1 MGWWVGSGHSREQ
14 DKQGSPLTERQLTD
28 AHHDR
33 DSHHN
38 EPTGGANPVARPPM
52 TVTPLNRLAVLAIV
66 AGALTGLLVAMGNRL
81 IVATE
86 QWIYGAHH
94 LIVLDPGSNVSPERL
109 AVTLICVGVVTSWI
123 WYLLE
128 RFGRPAVSVP
138 GAMHGTP
145 MPLFETAL
153 SAFTQVVS
161 VAAGAPVGREN
172 APRLMGGMVASRLAT
187 ALSIDAGAR
196 RILVASAAGAGLAA
210 SFHLPLAGALFA
222 LELLLVEMS
231 TRTVVST
238 MLASATAVA
247 TTGIF
252 VEPHPIY
259 HPVPLN
265 EHPDMLLAAVLV
277 GIVSGISGHWF
288 GILARKAA
296 ASRPRDAN
304 ILWEMPFVFT
314 LCAIA
319 AYFLPGVS
327 ANGRWAAET
336 MFTTGLPIGVLILLG
351 IARGVMILACFR
363 AGTVGGTLTPAFALG
378 ALTGGVIGIL
388 CQPFFPD
395 VPVAAFALLGAG
407 AFLSTTMAAP
417 MFGMIAAV
425 EFTDLAAQGY
435 LAMFISVITAAL
447 AVRLWG
453 VIVHKDQ
460 RQLPF
465 TYAAWTSEADIKP

>member
-1 MGWWVGSGHSREQ
+1 M
-14 DKQGSPLTERQLTD
+14 TE
-28 AHHDR
+28 
-33 DSHHN
+33 
-38 EPTGGANPVARPPM
+38 
-52 TVTPLNRLAVLAIV
+52 TPLNRLAVMAII
-66 AGALTGLLVAMGNRL
+66 AGTLTGVLVAAGNHL
-81 IVATE
+81 IVLTE
-86 QWIYGAHH
+86 QWIYGANH
-94 LIVLDPGSNVSPERL
+94 LIVLDPGSNVSPGRL
-109 AVTLICVGVVTSWI
+109 ALTLICVGIVTSWI

-138 GAMHGTP
+138 GAMHGNP
-145 MPLFETAL
+145 MPLFETSL

-231 TRTVVST
+231 TRTVVTT
-238 MLASATAVA
+238 MLTSATAVA
-247 TTGIF
+247 TTALF

-259 HPVPLN
+259 HTVPLN
-265 EHPDMLLAAVLV
+265 EHPRTLLAAILV
-277 GIVSGISGHWF
+277 GAVSGISGHWF

-336 MFTTGLPIGVLILLG
+336 VFTAGLPIGILVLLG
-351 IARGVMILACFR
+351 IARGVIILACFR

-378 ALTGGVIGIL
+378 ALTGGVIGII
-388 CQPFFPD
+388 CQPLFPD

-425 EFTDLAAQGY
+425 EFTDLPAQGY
-435 LAMFISVITAAL
+435 LAMFVAVITAAL
-447 AVRLWG
+447 AVRVWG
-453 VIVHKDQ
+453 LIVNKDQ

-465 TYAAWTSEADIKP
+465 TYAAWTSEASVKP